1 MGSLLNIQNSI
12 IPQVQGQLYAISQT
26 VQTKTAIL
34 ANISSI
40 PANILGLITISCVMY
55 GICSLISL
63 KKGALLNEE

>member
-1 MGSLLNIQNSI
+1 MNIQNSI

-26 VQTKTAIL
+26 VQAKTAIL

-40 PANILGLITISCVMY
+40 PANILGFLAISFVMY